1 MKTLFTLAMA
11 SALSFSA
18 LAANEDLKEL
28 STVNSNYKKINVTLK
43 GGVGDAK
50 ISIIDQN
57 GKNLNNRKVH
67 VKDESVVVP
76 YDMNNLPAG
85 EYQVRITTED
95 EEVSYTVATM
105 EKPIPVADLPL
116 MAYGKAKDKNTINL
130 SVIGLLE
137 PGVEVKIIS
146 SESGKV
152 IFEEK
157 IDQPDAFKKDYKL
170 KSLSTED
177 VYVELTDALGRTKTL
192 FF

>member
-116 MAYGKAKDKNTINL
+116 MAYGKAKDNNTINL
-130 SVIGLLE
+130 SVIGLVE

-146 SESGKV
+146 SDSGKV

-170 KSLSTED
+170 KSMNAED

>member
-116 MAYGKAKDKNTINL
+116 MAYGKATDKNTINL
-130 SVIGLLE
+130 SVIGLVE

-170 KSLSTED
+170 KSMNTED